1 MRTCVNTKRTAFDQ
15 IHESFIAVSI
25 DKETKNVAQIC
36 KRFYASLI
44 TKELGLGNNDK
55 INTCK
60 EINGLSYDYIVNKN
74 INDLS
79 SKFGIKNGSI
89 KNYRVPNM
97 YWLPKFHETPSNP
110 DLLYPVLSN

>member
-15 IHESFIAVSI
+15 IHENFIAVSV

-36 KRFYASLI
+36 KRFYACLI
-44 TKELGLGNNDK
+44 SKELGLGKNDK
-55 INTCK
+55 TTTYK
-60 EINGLSYDYIVNKN
+60 EINGLSYNHIVNKN

-79 SKFGIKNGSI
+79 SKFGTKNGSI
-89 KNYRVPNM
+89 KNDRVPNM
-97 YWLPKFHETPSNP
+97 YGLPKFHETPSNP

>member
-1 MRTCVNTKRTAFDQ
+1 MRTSVNTKRTAFDQ
-15 IHESFIAVSI
+15 VHENFVAVSFE
-25 DKETKNVAQIC
+25 KKKKNKAHIC

-55 INTCK
+55 TNTYK
-60 EINGLSYDYIVNKN
+60 EINGLSYNHIVNKN

-79 SKFGIKNGSI
+79 SKFGIKNRSI
-89 KNYRVPNM
+89 KNDRVPNM

-110 DLLYPVLSN
+110 DLLYPVLSS